1 MFFEGTLP
9 MNPHTEARLEK
20 VKRMSRSARRV
31 CFLLMVL
38 AGLAALA
45 VTAGTLTV
53 PEQLTC
59 DIAGVRQAC
68 SELPP
73 EAVTLAV
80 ISAVGGF
87 ALVLVGLHRLSRLF
101 GNYSRGEIFTRGS
114 VREMRLLGYVTVAYA
129 IFQVAMFVVAL
140 TLSANATG
148 EWPRELRFGFSFGP
162 FVIAF
167 FILLF
172 SWVMDVGA
180 ELREENELT
189 V

>member
-1 MFFEGTLP
+1 
-9 MNPHTEARLEK
+9 MNPRTDARLEK

-31 CFLLMVL
+31 CFLLMVF

-45 VTAGTLTV
+45 VTAGTLVV
-53 PEQLTC
+53 PEQMTC
-59 DIAGVRQAC
+59 DIGGVRQAC

-73 EAVTLAV
+73 EAVTLGV
-80 ISAVGGF
+80 VGAFGGL
-87 ALVLVGLHRLSRLF
+87 ALLLVGLYRLSRLF
-101 GNYSRGEIFTRGS
+101 HNYSRGEIFTRGS
-114 VREMRLLGYVTVAYA
+114 AREIRLLGYLTAAYA
-129 IFQVAMFVVAL
+129 IFQVALFVASL
-140 TLSANATG
+140 TLAANAAG
-148 EWPRELRFGFSFGP
+148 EWPRELRFDFSLGA
-162 FVIAF
+162 FVLAF

>member
-1 MFFEGTLP
+1 
-9 MNPHTEARLEK
+9 MNPSTEARLEK

-31 CFLLMVL
+31 CFLLMVFAAL
-38 AGLAALA
+38 AGLA

-53 PEQLTC
+53 PETLTC
-59 DIAGVRQAC
+59 DIGGVRQAC

-73 EAVTLAV
+73 EAVMLGVAG
-80 ISAVGGF
+80 ALGGL
-87 ALVLVGLHRLSRLF
+87 ALVLVGLYRLSRLF
-101 GNYSRGEIFTRGS
+101 HNYSHGEIFTRGS
-114 VREMRLLGYVTVAYA
+114 AREIRLLGYLTVAYA
-129 IFQVAMFVVAL
+129 ILQVAMFVASLAL
-140 TLSANATG
+140 AANAAS
-148 EWPRELRFGFSFGP
+148 EWPRELRFDFSLGP

>member
-1 MFFEGTLP
+1 
-9 MNPHTEARLEK
+9 MNPHTQARLEK

-31 CFLLMVL
+31 CFLLMVFVAL
-38 AGLAALA
+38 ATLA
-45 VTAGTLTV
+45 VTAGTLAV
-53 PEQLTC
+53 PERLTC
-59 DIAGVRQAC
+59 DIGGARVAC

-73 EAVTLAV
+73 EAVTLTVVAA
-80 ISAVGGF
+80 IGGV
-87 ALVLVGLHRLSRLF
+87 ALVLVGLYRLSRLF
-101 GNYSRGEIFTRGS
+101 ENYSRGEIFTHGS
-114 VREMRLLGYVTVAYA
+114 VREIRLLGYLTAAYA
-129 IFQVAMFVVAL
+129 VFQVVMFVAGLAL
-140 TLSANATG
+140 ASSTG
-148 EWPRELRFGFSFGP
+148 DWPTELRFDFSLGP

>member
-1 MFFEGTLP
+1 
-9 MNPHTEARLEK
+9 
-20 VKRMSRSARRV
+20 
-31 CFLLMVL
+31 MVF

-45 VTAGTLTV
+45 VTAGTLAV

-59 DIAGVRQAC
+59 DIGGVRQAC
-68 SELPP
+68 SELPR

-80 ISAVGGF
+80 AAGVGGF
-87 ALVLVGLHRLSRLF
+87 ALVLVALYRLSRLF

-114 VREMRLLGYVTVAYA
+114 VREIRLLGYLTAAYA
-129 IFQVAMFVVAL
+129 VFQVVLFVTGL
-140 TLSANATG
+140 TLAASADS
-148 EWPRELRFGFSFGP
+148 EWPQELRFDFSLGP

-167 FILLF
+167 FILLL

-180 ELREENELT
+180 ELREESELT